1 MPTSRGRLFDIQHYA
16 VHDGPGIRTLVF
28 FKGCPLRCRW
38 CCNPESHV
46 PDQELRHVALRC
58 TGCGACQAAC
68 PRGAIAGLPGG
79 GRQIARTACRECS
92 APCVDACP
100 HGALAR
106 VGFDMSVAGVVERV
120 EADRDFYR
128 NSGGGVTLSG
138 GEPLAQPE
146 FLLALLAALRE
157 RKLHVALETSGYAP
171 PATLAAVAPLVGLF
185 LFDVKLVDPVRHRAL
200 TGRDNAPILDNLAA
214 LAASRGGD
222 VIVRLTLIPGVNDDP
237 QNLEAV
243 AALMRRLRLRRID
256 LNGYHPLGT
265 EKYAML
271 GRDVPGG
278 ADPLVADGAYLERR
292 AQGFSAAGLAVE
304 FS

>member
-1 MPTSRGRLFDIQHYA
+1 LFDIQHYA

-46 PDQELRHVALRC
+46 PDRELRHLALRC
-58 TGCGACQAAC
+58 TGCGACLAAC
-68 PRGAIAGLPGG
+68 PRGAIGERPGG
-79 GRQIARTACRECS
+79 GRHIERDTCRECP
-92 APCVDACP
+92 APCVDVCP

-106 VGFDMSVAGVVERV
+106 VGFDMTVAAVIERV

-138 GEPLAQPE
+138 GEPLAQPR

-157 RKLHVALETSGYAP
+157 RELHVALETAGYAP
-171 PATLAAVAPLVGLF
+171 PATLAAAAPLVDLF
-185 LFDVKLVDPVRHRAL
+185 LFDVKLIDPARHRAL

-222 VIVRLTLIPGVNDDP
+222 VIVRLALIPGVNDDP
-237 QNLEAV
+237 QNLDAV
-243 AALMRRLRLRRID
+243 AALMHRLGLRRID
-256 LNGYHPLGT
+256 LSGYHSLGT

-271 GRDVPGG
+271 GREDPGV
-278 ADPLVADGAYLERR
+278 ANPLVVDGAYLERQ
-292 AQGFSAAGLAVE
+292 AQGFFTAGLAVE